1 MNHSRFATSRV
12 EPGLVLLCLLELR
25 AYRGRLLTLNC
36 GLADIPRVLRPRAT
50 VDGDH
55 VRLPRAAA
63 LRWVER
69 VAQSRGAAIYG
80 SRSTYERRKHSGY
93 ARFKVEGVE
102 T

>member
-1 MNHSRFATSRV
+1 MSRYATSRV

-63 LRWVER
+63 LHWVESLAER
-69 VAQSRGAAIYG
+69 LGPAMSRANSAHLMTQG
-80 SRSTYERRKHSGY
+80 RNQ
-93 ARFKVEGVE
+93 
-102 T
+102 